1 MAIEIVSFPIQNGG
15 SFHSYG
21 TVYQRVWG
29 KFPYFHICPTIIL
42 PWFSRFSRFSHV
54 HFPMI
59 FPHFPM
65 IFPYVSRVFPL
76 TCQFPMIPHMF
87 LWFSYDFRMIF
98 PYFPMIFH
106 IFPMDFPPFSTFL
119 RRPKNPPP
127 GGLGAAG
134 LLGPQPGAHRRG
146 SRCHRGDPGAA
157 AVTTGNDES
166 MLMIC
171 ICHRNSGF
179 SH

>member
-1 MAIEIVSFPIQNGG
+1 MVDLSIVMGQCTRGYEEHFHISIYFLQSSSHDFPD
-15 SFHSYG
+15 
-21 TVYQRVWG
+21 
-29 KFPYFHICPTIIL
+29 FPGFPMSIFLWFSHISLWFSHICPV
-42 PWFSRFSRFSHV
+42 F
-54 HFPMI
+54 
-59 FPHFPM
+59 
-65 IFPYVSRVFPL
+65 FPL